1 MVSGDRYDARV
12 RLLVIANVHAQ
23 SVTPWTVDVI
33 ERALSTEFK
42 VELVRTKRKEHA
54 VHLARGAVHE
64 GYDAVASFG
73 GDGTVNEVANGL
85 AGSDVP
91 MAIIPG
97 GGTNVLARSLGIP
110 KDPVEATWYL
120 IANRENEPKRV
131 TLGRTEG
138 RHFTFACGVG
148 LDGAI
153 VRDVERR
160 QMLKKGLGHPYYVWS
175 AVRIFFAGVDRRR
188 PVLSLRWGPN
198 LEHHREGLFLAIVQ
212 KTSPFSYLG
221 NREMHLCP
229 DASFDKGL
237 DCLSLDSMR
246 TDRILRIVAQTFGSR
261 RHIRNRHVLYLRDQE
276 RIEVTCDRPL
286 PVQMDG
292 EYIGDR
298 EGLLLES
305 VPNALSL
312 LY

>member
-1 MVSGDRYDARV
+1 M
-12 RLLVIANVHAQ
+12 RLLVIVNVNAQ

-33 ERALSTEFK
+33 ERALSSEFK
-42 VELVRTKRKEHA
+42 VDLVRTKRKEHA
-54 VHLARGAVHE
+54 MHLARGAVHE
-64 GYDAVASFG
+64 GFDAVVSFG

-85 AGSDVP
+85 ARSEVP

-110 KDPVEATWYL
+110 RDPVEATWYL
-120 IANRENEPKRV
+120 IAHRDYQPRRV
-131 TLGRTEG
+131 SMGRVED
-138 RHFTFACGVG
+138 RYFTFACGVG

-175 AVRIFFAGVDRRR
+175 ALRIFFAGIDRRR
-188 PVLSLRWGPN
+188 PVIGLRWGPN
-198 LEHHREGLFLAIVQ
+198 LENGRDGLYLAISQ
-212 KTSPFSYLG
+212 KTRPFTYLG
-221 NREMHLCP
+221 NRELDICP
-229 DASFDKGL
+229 EADFDRAL
-237 DCLSLDSMR
+237 DCFALDTMR
-246 TDRILRIVAQTFGSR
+246 TGTILRLVAQIFGSH
-261 RHIRNRHVLYLRDQE
+261 RHIRNRHALYLRDQP
-276 RIEVTCDRPL
+276 RIEVTCAQPL

-292 EYIGDR
+292 EYVGDR
-298 EGLLLES
+298 QHLVLES